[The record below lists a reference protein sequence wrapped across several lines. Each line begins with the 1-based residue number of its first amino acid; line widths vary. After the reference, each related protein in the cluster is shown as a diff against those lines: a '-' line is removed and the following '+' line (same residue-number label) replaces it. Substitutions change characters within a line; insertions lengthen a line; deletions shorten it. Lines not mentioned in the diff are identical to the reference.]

1 MKQKPMQILDGSRD
15 MSGRTVQSIDR
26 AFDILEV
33 LAVEKNGLGV
43 TEIGNRVGLHKSTV
57 HRLLTAMAEKGYIEK
72 NEDTG
77 MYRLGL
83 KFVELC
89 SLYLNSVE
97 LKTEAQPYLR
107 QLAALTTQPVHLAT
121 LVDGEAVYI
130 DKVESY
136 NSIRM
141 YSAIGRRVPVH
152 CSAVGKALLSGKDEN
167 EIRQI
172 LESRELKAFTPNTIT
187 DVEKILRE
195 VHEVKLRGWAED
207 DEEHEE
213 GIRCIAAPIYDYRRQ
228 VIAAISTSGNKS
240 IISKEKTE
248 EFVQYVIKA
257 ACDISR
263 RMGYTGD

>member
-1 MKQKPMQILDGSRD
+1 
-15 MSGRTVQSIDR
+15 MSEKTVQSIDR

-57 HRLLTAMAEKGYIEK
+57 HRLLTAMVEKGYIEK
-72 NEDTG
+72 NQDTG
-77 MYRLGL
+77 KYRLGL
-83 KFVELC
+83 KFIELC
-89 SLYLNSVE
+89 SLYLNNIE

-141 YSAIGRRVPVH
+141 YSAIGKRVPVH
-152 CSAVGKALLSGKDEN
+152 CSAVGKVLLSGKKQDEIIDMLKN
-167 EIRQI
+167 K
-172 LESRELKAFTPNTIT
+172 ELVAFTPHTIT
-187 DVEKILRE
+187 VLEELLEEVEKVRQ
-195 VHEVKLRGWAED
+195 RGWAQD
-207 DEEHEE
+207 DEEHEV
-213 GIRCIAAPIYDYRRQ
+213 GIRCFAAPIYDYRKQ
-228 VIAAISTSGNKS
+228 VIAAISTSGHKDIFTKDKTQEIVS
-240 IISKEKTE
+240 YVTGAARHISK
-248 EFVQYVIKA
+248 
-257 ACDISR
+257 